1 MRSPPAKCSCNRRRS
16 FGIYALNVLA
26 VAIFAAPA
34 TLAPAGPRGRG
45 LALPGLALAAVAGLG
60 LYGFVRLAQSESGLV
75 PDTTIRIVQP
85 ALDQLQK
92 WAPENKDEVL
102 DTYIRLSAPAGAPLK
117 PGTLLVW
124 PESAFPFALTQDPE
138 ALAAIADLL
147 PDGTALVT
155 GAYRV
160 EASASGERKAFN
172 SIYGIGADGTI
183 LDAYDKTHLVPFG
196 EYLPMQE
203 LLQRTGLRQLVRS
216 GFSPGPR
223 RHSLNVAF
231 APPLGPL
238 ICYEAIF
245 SGQVLPEEPRPGL
258 LLNVT
263 NDGWFGRTIGPYQH
277 FHQAR
282 IRSVEEGLPLVR
294 AANTGIS
301 AVIDAYGRTLATAP
315 LGEATMIEAPLPAA
329 IAPTLYAEWR
339 DIPLLLFL
347 AASILLSILRN
358 FYPLARL

>member
-1 MRSPPAKCSCNRRRS
+1 M
-16 FGIYALNVLA
+16 
-26 VAIFAAPA
+26 
-34 TLAPAGPRGRG
+34 
-45 LALPGLALAAVAGLG
+45 
-60 LYGFVRLAQSESGLV
+60 
-75 PDTTIRIVQP
+75 
-85 ALDQLQK
+85 
-92 WAPENKDEVL
+92 
-102 DTYIRLSAPAGAPLK
+102 
-117 PGTLLVW
+117 
-124 PESAFPFALTQDPE
+124 
-138 ALAAIADLL
+138 
-147 PDGTALVT
+147 
-155 GAYRV
+155 
-160 EASASGERKAFN
+160 FN
-172 SIYGIGADGTI
+172 SIYVIGADGTI

-196 EYLPMQE
+196 EYLPLQE
-203 LLQRTGLRQLVRS
+203 LLQRAGLRQLVRS
-216 GFSPGPR
+216 GFSAGTAAAFRSTWPSPR
-223 RHSLNVAF
+223 RSR
-231 APPLGPL
+231 PL

-282 IRSVEEGLPLVR
+282 VRSVEEGLPLVR

-315 LGEATMIEAPLPAA
+315 LGEATMIEAALPAA

-347 AASILLSILRN
+347 AASILLSLLRN